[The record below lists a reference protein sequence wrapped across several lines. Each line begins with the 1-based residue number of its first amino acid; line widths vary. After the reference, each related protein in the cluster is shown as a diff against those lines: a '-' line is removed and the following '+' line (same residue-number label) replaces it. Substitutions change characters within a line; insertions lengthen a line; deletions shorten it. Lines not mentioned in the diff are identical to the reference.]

1 MVGNI
6 YGIDFGTST
15 IKIYQKGA
23 GLILDEK
30 DIIAIE
36 KVQNK
41 KKVIAVGNE
50 AFEMHGKAP
59 SNITVS
65 YHLRNGVIEELA
77 DMKEIIKILADN
89 GNFFEVQS
97 LYAQNIIT
105 GYIRLNG
112 KTIGVVANQPKVLAG
127 CLDING

>member
-41 KKVIAVGNE
+41 
-50 AFEMHGKAP
+50 
-59 SNITVS
+59 
-65 YHLRNGVIEELA
+65 
-77 DMKEIIKILADN
+77 
-89 GNFFEVQS
+89 
-97 LYAQNIIT
+97 
-105 GYIRLNG
+105 
-112 KTIGVVANQPKVLAG
+112 
-127 CLDING
+127 